1 MTPTADIHKATRERP
16 GAEARIAALKAEMI
30 QRVDAEAR
38 QPKPVKARLR
48 DTVRHLVPTRVRT
61 H

>member
-1 MTPTADIHKATRERP
+1 MRPTADIHKETRELP
-16 GAEARIAALKAEMI
+16 GAAAEIAALKADMV
-30 QRVDAEAR
+30 QRLDAEAHR
-38 QPKPVKARLR
+38 PKPAKARLR